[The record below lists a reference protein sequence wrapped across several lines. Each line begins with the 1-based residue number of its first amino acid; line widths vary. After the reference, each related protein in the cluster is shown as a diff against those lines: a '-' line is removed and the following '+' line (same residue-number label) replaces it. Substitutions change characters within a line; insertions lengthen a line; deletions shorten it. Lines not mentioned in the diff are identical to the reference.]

1 MLKKLGVSTSGYYDW
16 KNRKPSARQQK
27 KETYKKE
34 IQEIYDSNYAIY
46 GAPKITR
53 ILRSRGHKISER
65 TVTRYMK
72 EMGLKAV
79 YVRPYTVTTISKDFT
94 SKLKNTLSRQFSP
107 EKPNAVWV
115 TDITYIPTDEGFLY
129 LSCVMDLYSR
139 RILAWELGKTL
150 ETKYVI
156 AVINKAIKVTGCRPK
171 VIHTD
176 RGVQY
181 TSDAYYEATENIEK
195 SYSRP
200 GNPWDNACIESF
212 HALLKREW
220 LNRFR
225 IKNYEDAHTLIF
237 EYIDAFYNT
246 VRIHSHCG
254 YTSPYLYERLYQTNN
269 RGRLI
274 A

>member
-16 KNRKPSARQQK
+16 KDRKPSARQQK

-79 YVRPYTVTTISKDFT
+79 YVRPYTVTTISEDFT

-107 EKPNAVWV
+107 EKPNTVWV

-139 RILAWELGKTL
+139 RILAWELGETL

-156 AVINKAIKVTGCRPK
+156 AAINKAIKVTGCRPK

-195 SYSRP
+195 SYSLP

-225 IKNYEDAHTLIF
+225 IKNYEDAYTLIF

-254 YTSPYLYERLYQTNN
+254 YTSPYLFERLYQTNN